1 MNGEAIVVR
10 DSVSNS
16 CHQRHYHQKSSS
28 ATKLKLCSSP
38 SMPPSSTSTHLL
50 AKQTTHTI
58 LIPPSASPSP
68 SPRYR
73 HHHSH
78 NHQQSS
84 RSNHK
89 PFNQMK
95 TFDLVYC
102 SDDEERINDVP
113 HVRSNGGVT
122 TSNESGTTTST
133 SVSSSN
139 ASGSSEWS
147 LMRENLSKIQKLL
160 KRSVFILERSR
171 LRERVFYDFFL
182 LLIIDNYLIL
192 SKNLGIQIYL

>member
-38 SMPPSSTSTHLL
+38 SMPPSTSTHLL

-68 SPRYR
+68 RCR

-102 SDDEERINDVP
+102 SDDEDRINDMP

-139 ASGSSEWS
+139 ASSSSEWS

-171 LRERVFYDFFL
+171 LRERVFYDFNFFAF
-182 LLIIDNYLIL
+182 N
-192 SKNLGIQIYL
+192 NR

>member
-58 LIPPSASPSP
+58 LIPASASPSP
-68 SPRYR
+68 SPRCR

-78 NHQQSS
+78 NHQQSSS

-171 LRERVFYDFFL
+171 LRERVFYDFFAL
-182 LLIIDNYLIL
+182 NA
-192 SKNLGIQIYL
+192 